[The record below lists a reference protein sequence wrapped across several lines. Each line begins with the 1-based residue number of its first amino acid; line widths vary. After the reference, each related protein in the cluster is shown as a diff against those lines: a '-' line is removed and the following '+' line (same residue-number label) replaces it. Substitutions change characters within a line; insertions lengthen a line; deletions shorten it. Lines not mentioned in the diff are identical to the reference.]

1 MRARGAV
8 ACMRQARSCSPSVV
22 RIVTASKDTPNSR
35 GVSVS
40 PMKGKNAMRGS
51 SQRTSRASV
60 MPAAMTVI
68 DTKISTRFTR
78 WWCRKEKI
86 RRLRERSGRLAEA
99 NGRLHRN
106 PLNGAEAQARQADAA
121 IGGCAIDP
129 ALDARLV
136 RLIAVRAAVICGFRA
151 HNISHE

>member
-22 RIVTASKDTPNSR
+22 RIVNASKGTPYSR

-40 PMKGKNAMRGS
+40 PVKGKNAMRGS

-60 MPAAMTVI
+60 MTAAMTVI

-78 WWCRKEKI
+78 CRAGKES
-86 RRLRERSGRLAEA
+86 RRLRERARRLAEA
-99 NGRLHRN
+99 NGRLHRD
-106 PLNGAEAQARQADAA
+106 PLNGAEAQARQADAPIRRRA
-121 IGGCAIDP
+121 IGA

-136 RLIAVRAAVICGFRA
+136 RLIAVRAAGVCGFRA
-151 HNISHE
+151 H